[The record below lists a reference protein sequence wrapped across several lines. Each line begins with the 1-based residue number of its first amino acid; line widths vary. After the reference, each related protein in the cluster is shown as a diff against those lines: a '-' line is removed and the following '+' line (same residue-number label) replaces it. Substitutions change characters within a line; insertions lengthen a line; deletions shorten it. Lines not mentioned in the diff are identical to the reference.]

1 MTETEPALDT
11 FNKATLHIFK
21 GNHPFSFFFLILVLN
36 LCACV
41 CQLFCNAKKTFS
53 LSWLEKGKKKRSL
66 QMCVLKKHVSIPF
79 DTAQDHP
86 GLYRC
91 ELCQW
96 FVTESRRR
104 VVSVLFLQ
112 SNNTFL
118 CVSLDDM
125 NRDADEG
132 GRAVWLLLSWVASF
146 LFVLFDLCMN
156 SNKTLAVFPHPCL
169 FVFVFISRVK
179 YFLQHATVFCSTTH
193 CHHSSPLL
201 GMPSSALVPLQ
212 IRIAR
217 ADL

>member
-1 MTETEPALDT
+1 
-11 FNKATLHIFK
+11 
-21 GNHPFSFFFLILVLN
+21 
-36 LCACV
+36 
-41 CQLFCNAKKTFS
+41 
-53 LSWLEKGKKKRSL
+53 
-66 QMCVLKKHVSIPF
+66 MCVLKKHVSVPF

-125 NRDADEG
+125 KRDADEG

-146 LFVLFDLCMN
+146 LFVLFDLCMK
-156 SNKTLAVFPHPCL
+156 SNKTLAVFPHPFGVFLSL
-169 FVFVFISRVK
+169 FLELNIS
-179 YFLQHATVFCSTTH
+179 CSTPPFSAVQHTATTPVLSLA
-193 CHHSSPLL
+193 CHPQPWSLFRL
-201 GMPSSALVPLQ
+201 E
-212 IRIAR
+212 
-217 ADL
+217 

>member
-21 GNHPFSFFFLILVLN
+21 GNHPFSFCFLILVLN
-36 LCACV
+36 LCVCV
-41 CQLFCNAKKTFS
+41 SSSVMQKKRF
-53 LSWLEKGKKKRSL
+53 LSVDKKKKKRSL

-79 DTAQDHP
+79 DTSRDHP

-91 ELCQW
+91 ELWRW

-125 NRDADEG
+125 KRDADEG

-146 LFVLFDLCMN
+146 LVVLFDLCMN
-156 SNKTLAVFPHPCL
+156 SNKTLAVFPHP
-169 FVFVFISRVK
+169 FVFFVFISRVK
-179 YFLQHATVFCSTTH
+179 YFLQHATVCCSTTY
-193 CHHSSPLL
+193 CHHFSPLL